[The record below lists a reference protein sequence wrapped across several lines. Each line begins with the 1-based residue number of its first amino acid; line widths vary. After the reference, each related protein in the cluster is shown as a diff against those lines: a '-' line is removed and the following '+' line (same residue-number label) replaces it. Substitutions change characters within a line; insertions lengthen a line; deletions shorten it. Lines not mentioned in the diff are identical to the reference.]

1 MATKCSKCGVFIPEK
16 RRTSVPGKVT
26 GAGTVTVCPTCES
39 TSLIAISI
47 RDERENPN
55 LAGALVLG
63 LGAAVVSA
71 LLWYVI
77 VVLTNYQLGLV
88 AIAVGWLVAQG
99 VMRGAGGKR
108 GPRLQAMSVA
118 GTLVALALSEYLIV
132 RHFAAQALALQG
144 YGNIPLLLP
153 IETILLL
160 VTEGIQSDPATLLF
174 WGIALWEAF
183 TLPRQRQL
191 HQATREEP
199 STGGR

>member
-1 MATKCSKCGVFIPEK
+1 MATKCSKCGAFIPEK
-16 RRTSVPGKVT
+16 RRISLPGKVP
-26 GAGTVTVCPTCES
+26 GPGSVTVCPTCTS

-47 RDERENPN
+47 QDEREDPN
-55 LAGALVLG
+55 LAGALVFG

-77 VVLTNYQLGLV
+77 VVLTNYQLGIV

-108 GPRLQAMSVA
+108 GPRLQAVSVA
-118 GTLVALALSEYLIV
+118 GTLFALALSEYLIV
-132 RHFAAQALALQG
+132 RHFAAQALALKG

-153 IETILLL
+153 IETVLLL
-160 VTEGIQSDPATLLF
+160 VTEGIKSDPATLLF

-191 HQATREEP
+191 HQATP
-199 STGGR
+199 